1 MYILQDK
8 RFIHIDCVQC
18 AGWRGGGNKQM
29 TCIRFCCGIPLPTLD
44 SKISRNH
51 VAGAFYDFL
60 LEYHPSCAGGTRS
73 PPAMLNRLKNPKWP
87 LGGPKLANGVYPY
100 VNGQSG
106 QLLQISFLT
115 HALLLREKLTREENK
130 LGLSCA
136 KLSLASAKLH
146 TSLSSDQLK
155 LATN

>member
-1 MYILQDK
+1 MGDKKKEHMYILLDK

-60 LEYHPSCAGGTRS
+60 LGFCHPTKMQYAGR
-73 PPAMLNRLKNPKWP
+73 MLAIYFKN
-87 LGGPKLANGVYPY
+87 G
-100 VNGQSG
+100 
-106 QLLQISFLT
+106 
-115 HALLLREKLTREENK
+115 
-130 LGLSCA
+130 
-136 KLSLASAKLH
+136 SAIIRQQEFTVRQFQPNVITIK
-146 TSLSSDQLK
+146 K
-155 LATN
+155 Y